1 MSDNKDAQHVDNNRR
16 HLLALMGGGGV
27 ASMAGCLGI
36 FDDGDDQETLPA
48 DEIPMDGE
56 FIASVGANPSQFD
69 PTEIN
74 DAPSNA
80 VSSLQYE
87 TLVEPNF
94 KNESFNAV
102 LATDWEQEAETT
114 YRFDLRE
121 GVQFHSGGEL
131 TAEDVEHSVLR
142 MQGTVQ
148 DATVSTW
155 YEDSEVVDDYTIRF
169 ELSQPH
175 APLLTDISAVPIVPA
190 SETKQDI
197 SGEDVEKENNFEEN
211 SVGTGPFVIENFEP
225 EDRVELS
232 RYDDYWFEETEDM
245 PGMAPWETVT
255 FRVVVE
261 QTSQQEALR
270 SGELDMIDNANPVE
284 LGALDSE
291 SNTSVVTTTGLGF
304 DFLSYPVNNPP
315 YTNAKFRRGIT
326 RLIPTSDVIEA
337 VWSGYAEEQAGP
349 LSPGLG
355 AFYDE
360 EFEQML
366 LDEYV
371 GEDPEAAK
379 QLLDEAFEE
388 EDIEKPFDVSLITN
402 ENRTRERWM
411 EVIQQSLDDTEYF
424 NASLD
429 IRPFDALV
437 PFLISGDAAESQ
449 DIVGIGWTGG
459 SDPDGHVA
467 QLLESQY
474 HVPDGFNWIKYEN
487 EEVDQLIKDARQE
500 TDREERKQ
508 LYQDLSELLAQEV
521 PYAFMWTSEQY
532 DVVRTDGVVNW
543 KAYPNSSLRYVGLYR
558 PYHGQVAYRPQS

>member
-1 MSDNKDAQHVDNNRR
+1 
-16 HLLALMGGGGV
+16 
-27 ASMAGCLGI
+27 MAGCLGI
-36 FDDGDDQETLPA
+36 FDDGGDDQDTLPA

-56 FIASVGANPSQFD
+56 FTASVGANPSQFD
-69 PTEIN
+69 PTPIN

-80 VSSLQYE
+80 ISSLQYE
-87 TLVEPNF
+87 TLVEADFN
-94 KNESFNAV
+94 NESFNAV
-102 LATDWEQEAETT
+102 LAEDWEQEEETT

-121 GVQFHSGGEL
+121 GIQFHSGGEL
-131 TAEDVEHSVLR
+131 TADDVEHSVLR
-142 MQGTVQ
+142 MRGTVQ

-175 APLLTDISAVPIVPA
+175 APLLTDIAGIPIVSA
-190 SETKQDI
+190 DETKQDI
-197 SGEDVEKENNFEEN
+197 SGEDVEKDNNFEEN

-284 LGALDSE
+284 LSTLDSE
-291 SNTSVVTTTGLGF
+291 ANTSVVTTTGLGF

-315 YTNAKFRRGIT
+315 YTNSKFRRGIT

-349 LSPGLG
+349 ISPGLG

-360 EFEQML
+360 DFEQML

-371 GEDPEAAK
+371 GEDPEAAR

-411 EVIQQSLDDTEYF
+411 EVIQQTLDDTEYF

-467 QLLESQY
+467 QLLESRY
-474 HVPDGFNWIKYEN
+474 HVPDGFNWILYEN
-487 EEVDQLIKDARQE
+487 DEVDQLIKDARQE
-500 TDREERKQ
+500 TDQEERKQ
-508 LYQDLSELLAQEV
+508 LYEDLSELLAQEV

-543 KAYPNSSLRYVGLYR
+543 QAYPNSSLRYVGLYR
-558 PYHGQVAYRPQS
+558 PYHGQVSYRPQS